1 MSRLPRQGPVPER
14 PPLADQLLTRDCL
27 QYRYRLHP
35 SLRLE
40 YISEGIVGLLGYPME
55 AYDDPHVC
63 SRVVHPDD
71 QHLIDLL
78 LSGNAP
84 SDHPLALRLRRFDGT
99 DVWTEI
105 HSAYTYDSAGRA
117 VEIQGL
123 IRDVTEHE
131 RAEQRLLVQYTVTQI
146 LAESETLLDAAPELL
161 QTLGETLGWDRGV
174 LWDLNASAAF
184 LRYVAGWQPA
194 GEDPSGLLMASSQM
208 TTELGEE
215 LAGRAWATR
224 EPIWVDDVREYP
236 FFRRP
241 QAAER
246 EGIAAG
252 VAFPIRLRD
261 RASGVIEL
269 FSRDLRHRDDDLV
282 RLMMS
287 LGSQIAQFIERR
299 RAERERKQLER
310 QFYESQKMEAIG
322 HLAGG
327 VAHDFNNLL
336 TAILGYCELLLDG
349 LRGSDPLRGDV
360 QEIKRAADAAGT
372 LTRQLLTFS
381 RRELIESEIVDLNT
395 IVSRVEK
402 LLRRLIGEH
411 IVIDLRLARSIRA
424 VLADSGQIE
433 QVILNLAVNARD
445 AMPHGGTLVIETG
458 LWAIDEETARGHI
471 GLQPGS
477 YVSLVMRDTGCGM
490 PPEVQ
495 ARVFEPFFTTKERG
509 KGTGL
514 GLATVYGI
522 VKQCH
527 GHIWVMSES
536 GKGSTFTILLP
547 ATDHVDSAPA
557 PAATHVPHPEGGET
571 ILLVED
577 DDAIRDITCRVL
589 ERHGYYVIAAESGP
603 AALDAAAAH
612 GGDIHLLFSDV
623 VMPGGMTG
631 DVVAEEISRVRPG
644 VKLLYTSGYAD
655 EAIARR
661 GMFEGVFLEKPF
673 TPSALLKKVR
683 EALDS

>member
-1 MSRLPRQGPVPER
+1 MSRVPRQGPVPER
-14 PPLADQLLTRDCL
+14 PPLADQLSTRDCL
-27 QYRYRLHP
+27 LYRYRLYP

-40 YISEGIVGLLGYPME
+40 YISEGIVALLGHPME
-55 AYDDPHVC
+55 TYDDPYVC
-63 SRVVHPDD
+63 SRLVHPDD
-71 QHLIDLL
+71 QHLVDLL

-84 SDHPLALRLRRFDGT
+84 SDHPLTLRLRCFDGA

-105 HSAYTYDSAGRA
+105 HSAYTHDNAGRA
-117 VEIQGL
+117 VEIQGV
-123 IRDVTEHE
+123 IRDVTEHK
-131 RAEQRLLVQYTVTQI
+131 RAEQRLLVQYSVTQI

-161 QTLGETLGWDRGV
+161 QTLGETLDWDRAV
-174 LWDLNASAAF
+174 LWDLNASGVL

-208 TTELGEE
+208 TTEPGEG
-215 LAGRAWATR
+215 LVGRAWAAG
-224 EPIWVDDVREYP
+224 EPIWVIDVREYP
-236 FFRRP
+236 HFRRP

-246 EGIAAG
+246 EGIAAA
-252 VAFPIRLRD
+252 VAIPIRLRD
-261 RASGVIEL
+261 RVLGVIEL

-287 LGSQIAQFIERR
+287 LGSQIGQFIERR

-336 TAILGYCELLLDG
+336 TAILGYCQLLLDG

-360 QEIKRAADAAGT
+360 QEIERAADAAGT

-381 RRELIESEIVDLNT
+381 RRELIEADVVDFNT

-411 IVIDLRLARSIRA
+411 IVIDLRLAPSIRP
-424 VLADSGQIE
+424 VLADGGQIE

-445 AMPHGGTLVIETG
+445 AMPTGGTLVIETG
-458 LWAIDEETARGHI
+458 SWVIDEEVARGHI

-527 GHIWVMSES
+527 GHIWVMSDV

-547 ATDHVDSAPA
+547 ATDHVASAPVPVA
-557 PAATHVPHPEGGET
+557 VHVPHHESGET

-589 ERHGYYVIAAESGP
+589 ERQGYYVIAAESGP

-612 GGDIHLLFSDV
+612 GGDIDLLFSDV

-631 DVVAEEISRVRPG
+631 DVLAEEISRLRPG

-673 TPSALLKKVR
+673 TPTALLKKVR

>member
-1 MSRLPRQGPVPER
+1 MSRAPRQGPVPER
-14 PPLADQLLTRDCL
+14 PPIAEQLSTRDCL
-27 QYRYRLHP
+27 LYRYRLYPTLH
-35 SLRLE
+35 LE
-40 YISEGIVGLLGYPME
+40 YISEGIVALLGYPVEM
-55 AYDDPHVC
+55 YDDPYAC
-63 SRVVHPDD
+63 TRLVHPDD

-84 SDHPLALRLRRFDGT
+84 SDHPLTIRLRRFDGL
-99 DVWTEI
+99 DVWTEV
-105 HSAYTYDSAGRA
+105 HSAYAYDAAGHA
-117 VEIQGL
+117 IEIQGV
-123 IRDVTEHE
+123 IRDVTEHK
-131 RAEQRLLVQYTVTQI
+131 RAEQRLLAQYTVTQI

-161 QTLGETLGWDRGV
+161 QILGETLRWDRAV
-174 LWDLNASAAF
+174 LWDVNTNGTL
-184 LRYVAGWQPA
+184 LRHVAGWQPPD
-194 GEDPSGLLMASSQM
+194 EDPSGLLMASSQM
-208 TTELGEE
+208 TFEPGEG
-215 LAGRAWATR
+215 LPGKAWSGG
-224 EPIWVDDVREYP
+224 EPIWVVDVRGYSD
-236 FFRRP
+236 FRRP
-241 QAAER
+241 QAADR
-246 EGIAAG
+246 EGIASA

-261 RASGVIEL
+261 RVHGVIEL
-269 FSRDLRHRDDDLV
+269 FSHDLREREDDLV

-287 LGSQIAQFIERR
+287 LGSQIGQFIERR

-310 QFYESQKMEAIG
+310 QFYESQKMEAVG

-336 TAILGYCELLLDG
+336 TAILGYCELLLEG
-349 LRGSDPLRGDV
+349 LRGTDPLRGDV
-360 QEIKRAADAAGT
+360 QEIKRAADAAGS

-381 RRELIESEIVDLNT
+381 RRELIEAEVVDFNA

-411 IVIDLRLARSIRA
+411 IVIEMRLTPSIRP

-445 AMPHGGTLVIETG
+445 AMPGGGTMIIETG
-458 LWAIDEETARGHI
+458 TWAIDEQVARGHI

-477 YVSLVMRDTGCGM
+477 YVSLVVRDTGIGM

-527 GHIWVMSES
+527 GHIWVMSEV

-547 ATDHVDSAPA
+547 ATEQVPAAPAHVSAP
-557 PAATHVPHPEGGET
+557 VPHAEGGET

-589 ERHGYYVIAAESGP
+589 ERHGYAVIAAESGP

-612 GGDIHLLFSDV
+612 GGDIDLLFSDV

-631 DVVAEEISRVRPG
+631 DVLAEEISRLRPG